1 MFFYEMVPFV
11 SLGIVKLCL
20 RQPRTLKS
28 ANLSYEKKRIYPV
41 ETDWLVG
48 SCEILR

>member
-1 MFFYEMVPFV
+1 MFFYEMVLFV

-28 ANLSYEKKRIYPV
+28 ANLSYEK
-41 ETDWLVG
+41 VG
-48 SCEILR
+48 STRARPNVW